1 MAPKMR
7 ALPMRRP
14 TIVAFSC
21 AQASYLNKNAAEPD
35 EPTPVKPNDKP
46 IEVLISS
53 ERYDD

>member
-7 ALPMRRP
+7 AVLMRRP

-21 AQASYLNKNAAEPD
+21 AQASYPNKNAAAPD
-35 EPTPVKPNDKP
+35 EPTPVMPYDKP
-46 IEVLISS
+46 ITVLISS